1 MHFRQNEALEPSQDL
16 EVLIDHARISRRIAE
31 MARDIEADLGGESVI
46 LIGILKGS
54 IHFLSD
60 LGRYLKIDAEID
72 FMQAKSYEGTASTG
86 NVRILKD
93 LDCDISNRNVILV
106 EDIID
111 TGLTISH
118 LLAHLRVRR
127 PRTLRVASLLSK
139 PASRKLEIEP
149 DYLGFSI
156 PNEFVVGY
164 GLDFDERY
172 RNLPYIAIYRESQD

>member
-1 MHFRQNEALEPSQDL
+1 MADHSMD
-16 EVLIDHARISRRIAE
+16 VLIDHATISRRISD
-31 MARDIEADLGGESVI
+31 MARAIEDDLQGETPI
-46 LIGILKGS
+46 LVGILKGS

-60 LGRYLKIDAEID
+60 LGRHLRIDAEID
-72 FMQAKSYEGTASTG
+72 FMQAKSYAGTESTG

-93 LDCDISNRNVILV
+93 LDVDIAGRHVILV

-118 LLAHLRVRR
+118 LVSHLSIRS
-127 PRTLRVASLLSK
+127 PKSLRVASLLSK
-139 PASRKLEIEP
+139 PDARKVEIEA

-172 RNLPYIAIYRESQD
+172 RNLSYIAIYRRSSD